1 MILFYGLFGVFADIA
16 LIFNLCLMLGSLS
29 LLGATLTLPGI
40 AGIALTMG
48 MAVDANVLIYERIR
62 EEVRAG
68 RTMLS
73 ALDAGFKRAFGTILD
88 SHVTTLVAGFLM
100 FWLGSGPGQ
109 GFAVTAQHRGLDL
122 ALLGNPG
129 DPAADRHLAAPM
141 ATQRRSRFD
150 TPPSCDIRTEMRPL
164 IVIRR
169 TPKIDFMAWHKIGF
183 ALSLLLTLSSIVL
196 FLTVGL
202 NYGIDFVGG
211 TLIEVRSTTGPADLA
226 EMRQKL
232 DALHIG
238 DASLQG
244 FGPPTDVLIRLPRQP
259 GGDAA
264 QEKVVQLARQA
275 LGTGVEY
282 RRVEVVGPSVGSE
295 LIRAGVIATIL
306 ALFAIAAYIWF
317 RFEWPFGVGGMISTL
332 HDVVTTV
339 GLFALFQLEFNLTTL
354 AAILTV
360 AGYSVNDTVVIYD
373 RVRESMRKYRTMPFR
388 DLINLAL
395 NETLSRTILTV
406 STVALAVLS
415 LLFLGGEV
423 LRGFSIAMLWG
434 VVIGTYSSL
443 FIAAP
448 ILYYVQPNRAA
459 IARSAEGAK
468 AGAPGTS

>member
-1 MILFYGLFGVFADIA
+1 
-16 LIFNLCLMLGSLS
+16 
-29 LLGATLTLPGI
+29 
-40 AGIALTMG
+40 
-48 MAVDANVLIYERIR
+48 
-62 EEVRAG
+62 
-68 RTMLS
+68 
-73 ALDAGFKRAFGTILD
+73 
-88 SHVTTLVAGFLM
+88 
-100 FWLGSGPGQ
+100 
-109 GFAVTAQHRGLDL
+109 
-122 ALLGNPG
+122 
-129 DPAADRHLAAPM
+129 
-141 ATQRRSRFD
+141 
-150 TPPSCDIRTEMRPL
+150 MRPL

-169 TPKIDFMAWHKIGF
+169 TPKIDFMAWHKAGF
-183 ALSLLLTLSSIVL
+183 AFSLFLTLSSIVL

-211 TLIEVRSTTGPADLA
+211 TLIEVRSTTGPASLA
-226 EMRQKL
+226 DMREKL

-238 DASLQG
+238 EVSLQG

-264 QEKVVQLARQA
+264 QEQAVQQARQA
-275 LGTGVEY
+275 LGAGVDY

-295 LIRAGVIATIL
+295 LIRAGVLATIL

-317 RFEWPFGVGGMISTL
+317 RFEWQFGVGGMISTL

-339 GLFALFQLEFNLTTL
+339 GLFALLQLEFNLTTL

-434 VVIGTYSSL
+434 IVIGTYSSL

-448 ILYYVQPNRAA
+448 LLYYVQPNRAA
-459 IARSAEGAK
+459 IARSGETAK